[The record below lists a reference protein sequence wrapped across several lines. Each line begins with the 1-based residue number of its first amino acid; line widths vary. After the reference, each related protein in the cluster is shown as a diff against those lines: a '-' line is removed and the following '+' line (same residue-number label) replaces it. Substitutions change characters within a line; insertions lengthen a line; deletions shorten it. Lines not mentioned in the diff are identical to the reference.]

1 MSAATDHPFVLV
13 GFEPDWEALYI
24 DGHKETEGHH
34 VDKGDLVTYGQ
45 SLAVLT
51 TGATPRLETTHVED
65 DEADEH
71 GEHIIPD
78 TLEELAETAPLA
90 YGRISA

>member
-1 MSAATDHPFVLV
+1 MSAAADHPFVLV

-24 DGHKETEGHH
+24 DGFKETEGHH

-45 SLAVLT
+45 SLAIR
-51 TGATPRLETTHVED
+51 TGTTPRLETTHVEE

-71 GEHIIPD
+71 GEHTIPD
-78 TLEELAETAPLA
+78 TLEELAKQAPKA
-90 YGRISA
+90 YERISA

>member
-1 MSAATDHPFVLV
+1 MTEHVFVLV

-24 DGHKETEGHH
+24 DGFKETEGHH
-34 VDKGDLVTYGQ
+34 VAKGDLVRYGQ
-45 SLAVLT
+45 SLAIR
-51 TGATPRLETTHVED
+51 TGSTPPLETTHVEE

-78 TLEELAETAPLA
+78 TLEELAKQAPKA
-90 YGRISA
+90 YERISP